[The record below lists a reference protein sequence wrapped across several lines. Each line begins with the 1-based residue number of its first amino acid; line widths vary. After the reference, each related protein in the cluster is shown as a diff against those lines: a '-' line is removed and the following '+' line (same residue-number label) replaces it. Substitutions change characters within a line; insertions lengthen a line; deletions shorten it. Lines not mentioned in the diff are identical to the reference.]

1 MKFLEIITGGCLI
14 NVAKIICI
22 YEVVDGVS
30 SFPIRSDD
38 EQYPETGLYLAL
50 KVGLECQTLP
60 LVMLSRIKS
69 IAGIV
74 LNECESRHY
83 LEALNSIHEQYFLFT
98 LIIAELKWRMQHRG
112 VCIDTWNV
120 VMTCI
125 LKHSVKISADSDD
138 DEADRES
145 SEKGCLA

>member
-1 MKFLEIITGGCLI
+1 MKFLEIITGGCLL
-14 NVAKIICI
+14 NVAEIVSI
-22 YEVVDGVS
+22 YEVVNGLS
-30 SFPIRSDD
+30 SFPIRLDD

-50 KVGLECQTLP
+50 KVGLECQALP
-60 LVMLSRIKS
+60 LVMLSNIKS
-69 IAGIV
+69 IAGNV

-83 LEALNSIHEQYFLFT
+83 LEALNSIHERYFIFT

-125 LKHSVKISADSDD
+125 LKHSVKISADSDE
-138 DEADRES
+138 DEADREIT
-145 SEKGCLA
+145 EKEYLA